1 MDADDALPGFHVRSP
16 TPIDGDS
23 DDDEYTPY
31 THHARTPTP
40 IAVLDAD
47 EPDDIDL
54 DDPTEPWFR
63 NSQKFLRD
71 CAVVDI
77 RDLPPDQRTCN
88 ICQEDYACEEE
99 GERVKMLPCGH
110 HFGALCLDDWLG
122 PQQQPNRNTC
132 PMCRRV
138 LFDIDHS
145 GWSDDEEDGGGGGL
159 GEEFNLDLEVPEVVE
174 LPFHSVEAIQVHLG
188 IQDLSGDDSGFLVAL
203 EKTQC
208 LVSNFAW
215 LRDYNRTA
223 WLRDITPAA
232 ADGLPLIEH
241 GFTLASTQLW
251 AVWKATWNIGS
262 DVELRPRQWAIMIS
276 GMTETLYRALEDRL
290 ADIGLWRPLP
300 EHGISEWIL
309 VNEEARFLVI
319 CMMDIMVSAEKNW
332 VR

>member
-138 LFDIDHS
+138 LFEIDHS
-145 GWSDDEEDGGGGGL
+145 GWSDDEDEGPAVGGMEIDFDLPEWGED
-159 GEEFNLDLEVPEVVE
+159 
-174 LPFHSVEAIQVHLG
+174 LPIHSVETIQESLG
-188 IQDLSGDDSGFLVAL
+188 IQNLASDDWNFLAAL
-203 EKTQC
+203 ERTQG
-208 LVSNFAW
+208 LLTNFIWLHRFNTAAW
-215 LRDYNRTA
+215 QRG
-223 WLRDITPAA
+223 ITPAA
-232 ADGLPLIEH
+232 EPGLTRLDN
-241 GFTLASTQLW
+241 GFTLASMQLW
-251 AVWKATWNIGS
+251 AVWKATWNVDDGS
-262 DVELRPRQWAIMIS
+262 NLRPSDWAQRIS
-276 GMTETLYRALEDRL
+276 AMMGELYGLLDDPLARMGVRIDWPEAGSSVRLL
-290 ADIGLWRPLP
+290 ADR
-300 EHGISEWIL
+300 
-309 VNEEARFLVI
+309 EARGLFETVFSVLVR
-319 CMMDIMVSAEKNW
+319 AEKNW
-332 VR
+332 LR